1 MRTASL
7 FVPALLATTSL
18 LGCSPPLENGEIGNI
33 RYFGEIPG
41 EVPMRL
47 LPPTTD
53 RDGNIYVAYGARN
66 RTDTEIW
73 AGRASGGWNNACS
86 GHRGSFGL
94 HGFIGTAD
102 NEAWVWTGD
111 TILHVWGESGT
122 CHEILKQD
130 PVTGTSLIWQ
140 AIAPGVRI
148 SPSRM
153 STTGLVRSTNSG
165 QYYLSVIDLER
176 ETMTQLQTLQPT
188 GVEDLIV
195 LGTGADT
202 ALDEYLFAISYTLSG
217 KRVDEALLLDSD
229 NQLLRRIPLDLDTA
243 PAEYEILGFFQ
254 SNGGGA
260 WAGVRENGGV
270 ILIAPAGGY
279 DVRPDFDAYGLLR
292 TPKNL
297 FVTGLVGSSPV
308 AARVADNSSLEGTRE
323 WRTPELAL
331 NQLEQSVV
339 VFDERNSPLRKTS
352 WETSESA
359 IGIRPLISPYPLDS
373 YTENSAGW
381 LFAGPS
387 YQGPA
392 EQITSVG
399 FAPIGW
405 VSP

>member
-7 FVPALLATTSL
+7 ILPALVAATALS
-18 LGCSPPLENGEIGNI
+18 GCTPPLENGEIGNI

-53 RDGNIYVAYGARN
+53 RDGNLYVAYGARN
-66 RTDTEIW
+66 RTDTAIW
-73 AGRASGGWNNACS
+73 AGRSSGGWNNACS
-86 GHRGSFGL
+86 GHRGTFGL
-94 HGFIGTAD
+94 HGFIGTAH

-111 TILHVWGESGT
+111 TVLHIWGESGT

-140 AIAPGVRI
+140 AIAPAVRI

-153 STTGLVRSTNSG
+153 TTTGIVRSTNSG
-165 QYYLSVIDLER
+165 QSYHAIIDLER

-188 GVEDLIV
+188 GVDDLIV
-195 LGTGADT
+195 LGTGANT
-202 ALDEYLFAISYTLSG
+202 ERDEYLFAVSYSLSG
-217 KRVDEALLLDSD
+217 RRIDEALLMDSD
-229 NQLLRRIPLDLDTA
+229 NQLLRRIPLELDTA
-243 PAEYEILGFFQ
+243 PSEYEILGFFQ
-254 SNGGGA
+254 STEGGA
-260 WAGVRENGGV
+260 WAGVRENGGL

-279 DVRPDFDAYGLLR
+279 DLSPDFDAYGLLR

-297 FVTGLVGSSPV
+297 FVTGLLGDNPV
-308 AARVADNSSLEGTRE
+308 AARVADNSTLEATRE

-331 NQLEQSVV
+331 SQLNQSVT
-339 VFDERNSPLRKTS
+339 VFDERNSPLRRAT
-352 WETSESA
+352 WDNSESA
-359 IGIRPLISPYPLDS
+359 IGVRPLITPYPLDS
-373 YTENSAGW
+373 YTESSAGW

-392 EQITSVG
+392 EEITAIG